1 MRKSITELLNG
12 GYRLLGIVALL
23 ALWEGLSFLFPPVI
37 VPSVEGI
44 FSALGRLVLESS
56 FWGHLYHT
64 IVRALVG
71 FGLSLAIGGVL
82 GVLAGLNR
90 RVYDLIGPV
99 IVVVENVPPIV
110 WVIVAIIW
118 FGLGD
123 VPPVFAIMS
132 VGIPIIA
139 VNVAQ
144 GIRGLDPSLLE
155 MARAFEVKRGT
166 RLRDLYLPAIT
177 GYLFS
182 AVSVGHGLTWRVVVM
197 AEFFGSMSGIG
208 NELNWARFNLETDK
222 AFAYTLVVVILGL
235 GTEYLVVNPLKEWA
249 LRWQRT

>member
-1 MRKSITELLNG
+1 MRRSIIRLLNS

-23 ALWEGLSFLFPPVI
+23 ALWEGLSFLFPSVI
-37 VPSVEGI
+37 IPSVEEI
-44 FSALGRLVLESS
+44 FSALGRLALEGDL
-56 FWGHLYHT
+56 WENLYHT
-64 IVRALVG
+64 VVRALVG
-71 FGLSLAIGGVL
+71 FGLSLVIGGAL
-82 GVLAGLNR
+82 GVLAGLSR

-118 FGLGD
+118 FGLGNL
-123 VPPVFAIMS
+123 PPVFAIMS
-132 VGIPIIA
+132 IGVPIVA

-144 GIRGLDPSLLE
+144 GIRSLDPSLLE
-155 MARAFEVKRGT
+155 MARAFGVKRWT

-182 AVSVGHGLTWRVVVM
+182 AVSVGLGLTWRVVVM

-222 AFAYTLVVVILGL
+222 AFAYTLVIVILGL

-249 LRWQRT
+249 LGWQKA

>member
-1 MRKSITELLNG
+1 MRKSITELLNS

-37 VPSVEGI
+37 VPSLEGI
-44 FSALGRLVLESS
+44 FSALGRLALESS

-82 GVLAGLNR
+82 GVLAGLSR

-144 GIRGLDPSLLE
+144 GIRSLDPSLLE
-155 MARAFEVKRGT
+155 MARAFEVKKWT
-166 RLRDLYLPAIT
+166 RLRDLYFPAIT

-182 AVSVGHGLTWRVVVM
+182 AVSVGLGLTWRVVVM

>member
-1 MRKSITELLNG
+1 MRRFIIRLLNS

-23 ALWEGLSFLFPPVI
+23 ALWEGLSFLFPSVI
-37 VPSVEGI
+37 VPSVEEV
-44 FSALGRLVLESS
+44 FSALGRLAMEGELWEN
-56 FWGHLYHT
+56 LYHT
-64 IVRALVG
+64 AVRALVG
-71 FGLSLAIGGVL
+71 FGLSLVIGGAL
-82 GVLAGLNR
+82 GVLAGLSR

-99 IVVVENVPPIV
+99 VVVVENVPPIV

-118 FGLGD
+118 FGLGNL
-123 VPPVFAIMS
+123 PPVFAIMS
-132 VGIPIIA
+132 IGVPIVA

-144 GIRGLDPSLLE
+144 GIRSLDPSLLE
-155 MARAFEVKRGT
+155 MAGAFGVKRWT

-182 AVSVGHGLTWRVVVM
+182 AVSVGLGLTWRVVVM

-222 AFAYTLVVVILGL
+222 AFAYTLVIVVLGL

-249 LRWQRT
+249 LRWQKA